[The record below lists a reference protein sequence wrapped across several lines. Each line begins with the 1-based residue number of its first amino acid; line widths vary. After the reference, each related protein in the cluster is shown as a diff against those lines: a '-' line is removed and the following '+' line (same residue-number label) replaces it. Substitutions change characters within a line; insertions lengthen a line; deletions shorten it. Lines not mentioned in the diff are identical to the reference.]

1 MSCTY
6 TVHLCSDQASFYDV
20 IQVVFSSLLFR
31 EDIDIG
37 SAMIGDLHKK
47 SKSVQMQVAEVQ
59 EGFVRLRETQLR
71 LFYDGLG
78 LQEPTSDIAAD
89 VPCAHLLLGEFPGCR
104 RSPNSCGF
112 VADVQEALSLD
123 SLDSIPLPSQR
134 SLEGLDGIS
143 TQDLAMSQLNI
154 GHYSPI
160 RMSPPPPLSLQE
172 LLCSMHSD
180 NPCTPTSLREGHGQ
194 GPWLSRTPA
203 LTPRIVLNLDNRL
216 AAQTSKDISGSAM
229 ESKDCEGTDT
239 GSEVASKAV
248 QKCPVRPAAV
258 DVSFDDVLARTT
270 HKSDGR

>member
-6 TVHLCSDQASFYDV
+6 TVQFCSDQAFFFYV
-20 IQVVFSSLLFR
+20 IQVVLSSLLFR

-37 SAMIGDLHKK
+37 TGMLGNLHKK
-47 SKSVQMQVAEVQ
+47 SKILQMQIAKVQ
-59 EGFVRLRETQLR
+59 EGLVQLRATQLR
-71 LFYDGLG
+71 LFYCGLG

-89 VPCAHLLLGEFPGCR
+89 VACTRLLVGEFPGPR
-104 RSPNSCGF
+104 RSPKSCGF

-154 GHYSPI
+154 GHYSPV
-160 RMSPPPPLSLQE
+160 RMSTPPPLSPHE

-180 NPCTPTSLREGHGQ
+180 NPCTPTSLRKGHGE
-194 GPWLSRTPA
+194 GPWLSRTPP
-203 LTPRIVLNLDNRL
+203 LTPRIVRNLDHGL

-229 ESKDCEGTDT
+229 ESKDCEGIDT
-239 GSEVASKAV
+239 GSEVASEVV
-248 QKCPVRPAAV
+248 QKCSARPVV
-258 DVSFDDVLARTT
+258 DVSLDDVLARTT
-270 HKSDGR
+270 HKPDGR

>member
-1 MSCTY
+1 M
-6 TVHLCSDQASFYDV
+6 
-20 IQVVFSSLLFR
+20 
-31 EDIDIG
+31 
-37 SAMIGDLHKK
+37 
-47 SKSVQMQVAEVQ
+47 
-59 EGFVRLRETQLR
+59 
-71 LFYDGLG
+71 
-78 LQEPTSDIAAD
+78 
-89 VPCAHLLLGEFPGCR
+89 
-104 RSPNSCGF
+104 
-112 VADVQEALSLD
+112 D

-154 GHYSPI
+154 GHYSPV
-160 RMSPPPPLSLQE
+160 RMSPPPPLSPQE

-239 GSEVASKAV
+239 GSEVASEVV

>member
-1 MSCTY
+1 VSFTY
-6 TVHLCSDQASFYDV
+6 TVHLCTDQASFYDF

-47 SKSVQMQVAEVQ
+47 SKRVQMQVAEVQ
-59 EGFVRLRETQLR
+59 EGLVQLRETQLR
-71 LFYDGLG
+71 LIYSGLG

-89 VPCAHLLLGEFPGCR
+89 VPCARLLLGEFLGCR

-154 GHYSPI
+154 GHYSPV
-160 RMSPPPPLSLQE
+160 RMSPLPPLSPQE

-180 NPCTPTSLREGHGQ
+180 NPCTPTSIHEGHDQ

-229 ESKDCEGTDT
+229 EPKDCEGTDT
-239 GSEVASKAV
+239 GSEAASEV
-248 QKCPVRPAAV
+248 PQKRPVRAVAV
-258 DVSFDDVLARTT
+258 DASLDDVLARTT

>member
-1 MSCTY
+1 M
-6 TVHLCSDQASFYDV
+6 
-20 IQVVFSSLLFR
+20 
-31 EDIDIG
+31 
-37 SAMIGDLHKK
+37 
-47 SKSVQMQVAEVQ
+47 
-59 EGFVRLRETQLR
+59 
-71 LFYDGLG
+71 
-78 LQEPTSDIAAD
+78 
-89 VPCAHLLLGEFPGCR
+89 
-104 RSPNSCGF
+104 
-112 VADVQEALSLD
+112 D

-154 GHYSPI
+154 GHYSPV
-160 RMSPPPPLSLQE
+160 RMSPPPPLSPQE
-172 LLCSMHSD
+172 LLCSMHSE
-180 NPCTPTSLREGHGQ
+180 NPCTPTSLREGHSQ